1 MNEKDFNEPILN
13 SEIENKYLNLVKKKR
28 VFDASVNE
36 ISQLMDNLTLDE
48 SSNISLIT
56 SKFENIK
63 NQMDKILKGINS
75 LNNLIPD
82 ENLSDTIKLQTFSEQ
97 ISKKFKKANTKF
109 QNIIINA
116 KKNLEDQLSMNS
128 DLSTAEKSDEISTVY
143 NLKKE
148 LQVQDPFVN
157 KNKIDKIKRAKEEYQ
172 KIYDITKSLNQL
184 SEEIKFNAINQD
196 RQIEIIEYNNND
208 IEENINKGNDEIK
221 KYKENHNEDLDNYF
235 MYIGFLIFIIFIFGI
250 MTYYKYVY

>member
-1 MNEKDFNEPILN
+1 MNEKDVNEPILN

>member
-148 LQVQDPFVN
+148 LQVQDPLVS